1 MVIDPDGA
9 KLQDAA
15 GTHGLED
22 VLCPDGGSQAID
34 DIVGLLQCFVHC
46 AEAAYDDNRA
56 EDFVLDDLGIVTIF
70 CNHGWLE
77 EKAFLQTRNIGT
89 LATSHNVGTGSQG
102 TLNKTFG
109 WLAASQRSMA
119 PCRCSL
125 LMDHRRES

>member
-34 DIVGLLQCFVHC
+34 DIVGLRQCFVLC
-46 AEAAYDDNRA
+46 AEAAYDNNRA
-56 EDFVLDDLGIVTIF
+56 KDFVLDNLGVVTIF

-77 EKAFLQTRNIGT
+77 EEAFLQSWDAGT
-89 LATSHNVGTGSQG
+89 LPSRHNVSTGSQS
-102 TLNKTFG
+102 TLNKTFDG
-109 WLAASQRSMA
+109 G
-119 PCRCSL
+119 SL
-125 LMDHRRES
+125 